1 MRQLDRR
8 PRDAVVVRTT
18 EIQRLDEEIRRHG
31 GILVQDYEDF
41 HVWFLEKHFI
51 VLIDSE
57 FQIPTTW

>member
-18 EIQRLDEEIRRHG
+18 EIQRLDEEIRRQG

-41 HVWFLEKHFI
+41 HVWFLENHFI